1 MWSDSWGRGTRE
13 GARGRASAPVAAT
26 PRGCGSRRSRSS
38 SRRRSGRSCSVNFRS
53 TTGTCRRP
61 PARCRCRAVTCTRRS
76 SGTDW
81 RVVAKEQSHE
91 REGRKRARLG
101 SRDARGGQAAREV
114 AGGRAH
120 ARPRRAHG
128 AGLAS
133 PVGRRSGF
141 RRIPAWPGTGTRL
154 AYHVA
159 ARESRFGAGHW
170 HACVAVHPRLRI
182 EAGVLSYWRHD
193 GDDRRGLERTDVVET
208 AAWHCA
214 HAVDHPDRLGS
225 RIGRPPTLAAPV
237 RKDSGS
243 ILLHQTVKA
252 MAPSE
257 FKNFI
262 AGDWVSPS
270 TGEYF
275 ENRNPADW
283 NDVIGR
289 FPRSGPDDLKRAVA
303 SAKRVFAQWSKTPA
317 PIRGQVLQRVGQLLV
332 ERKDVMA
339 RAMTREMGKVLAETG
354 GDVQEGID
362 TAFYAATEGRRL
374 FGRVVPS
381 ELRNKWAMSYRRP
394 IGIAGLITPFNFP
407 LAIPTWKMFPA
418 LLCGN
423 AVVFK
428 PAEDVPHTAHLLVE
442 TLCDAGLPP
451 EVVQLVHGEGS
462 VVGRAMVEHPDVP
475 VISFTGSTETG
486 AIIGATCGKMHKR
499 LSLEMGGKNAMI
511 VMDDAD
517 LDLALEGVLWGAF
530 GTTGQRCTA
539 TSRLIL
545 HEKIHDRFV
554 RTLTDRA
561 AKLRL
566 GPGLD
571 DKTEVGTP
579 IHAEARQKVAE
590 YVDIAK
596 KEGASVALGG
606 KIPQG
611 DKRLECG
618 WFYEPT
624 VLTGVKPGMRVE
636 QEEIFGP
643 VLAVLKAQDLPDAIR
658 VNNDVRYGLSSALY
672 TRNVNAAFQ
681 AMTDLDTGITYV
693 NAPTIGAEAHLPFGG
708 VKQTGNG
715 HREGGWEVYE
725 FYSETKVVY
734 VDFSGKLQRAQ
745 IDTYDPLP

>member
-1 MWSDSWGRGTRE
+1 M
-13 GARGRASAPVAAT
+13 
-26 PRGCGSRRSRSS
+26 
-38 SRRRSGRSCSVNFRS
+38 
-53 TTGTCRRP
+53 
-61 PARCRCRAVTCTRRS
+61 
-76 SGTDW
+76 
-81 RVVAKEQSHE
+81 
-91 REGRKRARLG
+91 
-101 SRDARGGQAAREV
+101 
-114 AGGRAH
+114 
-120 ARPRRAHG
+120 
-128 AGLAS
+128 AS
-133 PVGRRSGF
+133 P
-141 RRIPAWPGTGTRL
+141 P
-154 AYHVA
+154 
-159 ARESRFGAGHW
+159 
-170 HACVAVHPRLRI
+170 
-182 EAGVLSYWRHD
+182 
-193 GDDRRGLERTDVVET
+193 
-208 AAWHCA
+208 
-214 HAVDHPDRLGS
+214 
-225 RIGRPPTLAAPV
+225 
-237 RKDSGS
+237 
-243 ILLHQTVKA
+243 
-252 MAPSE
+252 E

-270 TGEYF
+270 TGESF

-289 FPRSGPDDLKRAVA
+289 FPRSGPDDLKRAIA
-303 SAKRVFAQWSKTPA
+303 SAKRGFAQWSKTPA

-332 ERKDVMA
+332 ERKDAIA
-339 RAMTREMGKVLAETG
+339 RAMTREMGKVVAETG

-394 IGIAGLITPFNFP
+394 IGVAGLITPFNFP

-423 AVVFK
+423 SVVFK

-442 TLCDAGLPP
+442 HP
-451 EVVQLVHGEGS
+451 E
-462 VVGRAMVEHPDVP
+462 VP

-486 AIIGATCGKMHKR
+486 SAIGATCGRMHKR

-517 LDLALEGVLWGAF
+517 LDLALDGVVWGAF

-545 HEKIHDRFV
+545 HDKVHDRFV
-554 RTLTDRA
+554 QMLTDRA

-571 DKTEVGTP
+571 NKTDVGP
-579 IHAEARQKVAE
+579 LIHEEARQKVAE

-606 KIPQG
+606 RIPQG
-611 DKRLECG
+611 EKRLECG

-643 VLAVLKAQDLPDAIR
+643 VLAVLKAKDLTEAIR
-658 VNNDVRYGLSSALY
+658 INNGVKYGLSSSLY
-672 TRNVNAAFQ
+672 TRDINGAFQ

-715 HREGGWEVYE
+715 HREGGWEVYD
-725 FYSETKVVY
+725 FYSETKTIY
-734 VDFSGKLQRAQ
+734 VDYSGTLQRAQ
-745 IDTYDPLP
+745 IDTEFSP